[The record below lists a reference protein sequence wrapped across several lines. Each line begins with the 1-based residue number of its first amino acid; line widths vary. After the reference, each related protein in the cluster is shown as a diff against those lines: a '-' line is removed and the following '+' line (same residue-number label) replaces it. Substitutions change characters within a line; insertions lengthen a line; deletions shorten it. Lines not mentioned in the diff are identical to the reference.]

1 MKKDLFSFDEN
12 KFAEGKNNDF
22 PWLAAII
29 ASTQGGRFKSLLCVG
44 TLIND
49 RDILTSATCVH
60 LFKPEE
66 LFVSFTSNS
75 YNSTSL
81 DPTPSVQVA
90 VESIKV
96 HPSFVK
102 RFSISGRVL
111 KNDIAVVRLAQPI
124 DLENGNNGI
133 SPICLHE
140 ESNPSSA
147 KQLKL
152 TGWSYA
158 APSATSTIQG
168 VNSNS
173 VAFIDVIPAEEC
185 KEFFSRIIQLDTHT
199 TICTSTPKSICFLER
214 GSPLLFEYSGF
225 TYQSALVS
233 LSRQIADCSLNRN
246 KVPTVLVKIHPYFDW
261 IKDVTS
267 DAHWCWAPYQAFS

>member
-1 MKKDLFSFDEN
+1 MKRDLFSFDEDKFTQN
-12 KFAEGKNNDF
+12 KPSDF

-49 RDILTSATCVH
+49 RDILTTATCVH
-60 LFKPEE
+60 LFQPQE
-66 LFVSFTSNS
+66 LVVSLTSNS
-75 YNSTSL
+75 FNETSDSIPMQNSV
-81 DPTPSVQVA
+81 D
-90 VESIKV
+90 SIKV
-96 HPSFVK
+96 HPGFVK

-111 KNDIAVVRLAQPI
+111 KNDIAIIRLTHAI
-124 DLENGNNGI
+124 DLENGNHAI

-152 TGWSYA
+152 TGWSYP
-158 APSATSTIQG
+158 APGSTSSTQSD
-168 VNSNS
+168 SNS

-185 KEFFSRIIQLDTHT
+185 KQFFSRIIHLDTQT

-233 LSRQIADCSLNRN
+233 LSKQIADCSFNKN
-246 KVPTVLVKIHPYFDW
+246 KVPTVLVKIHPYLDW
-261 IKDVTS
+261 IKEVTS
-267 DAHWCWAPYQAFS
+267 DAHWCWAPYQAFT